1 MIKKTLFL
9 LSALWIFLSAAQ
21 AQTTAP
27 APCGP
32 LPNENQLRWHEMEF
46 YAFIHFAIN
55 TFTD

>member
-32 LPNENQLRWHEMEF
+32 LPNENQLR
-46 YAFIHFAIN
+46 
-55 TFTD
+55 